1 MLKNFMHLWKYLY
14 GCISFAERSVN
25 ILFNHLKTYFMLP
38 EKIMQSDLLDLLF
51 ENRNKTYGA
60 YALRRSYNKTM
71 ASAIT
76 VTLFIALAFCIF
88 QFMHHTKPKDFIR
101 EINIPDPELTRV
113 VPVEPQPKAPAP
125 KAVATHVNQN
135 IYSAPVI
142 VKDNDDTKMPT
153 VDDLDKNLV
162 SDKNIVGDGQ
172 VDIIQPPSNT
182 AAGLGTEA
190 VQPVVKADDAPLRW
204 AQVMPEYPGG
214 LEALKKFMLRN
225 LRQPDDLEA
234 GEKIIVM
241 ASFIVNKNGQI
252 EQVKIITG
260 GRPDL
265 NQEVQRVIN
274 KMPSW
279 KPGIQ
284 NGNTVAVYFN
294 LPVTFMSEE

>member
-1 MLKNFMHLWKYLY
+1 
-14 GCISFAERSVN
+14 
-25 ILFNHLKTYFMLP
+25 MLP
-38 EKIMQSDLLDLLF
+38 EKIMQSDLLDILF

-60 YALRRSYNKTM
+60 YALRKSYNKTM

-88 QFMHHTKPKDFIR
+88 QFMHHTKQKDFLTEIIIR
-101 EINIPDPELTRV
+101 DPELTRV
-113 VPVEPQPKAPAP
+113 VPVEPQPKATAP
-125 KAVATHVNQN
+125 KPVATHVNQN
-135 IYSAPVI
+135 IYSTPVI
-142 VKDNDDTKMPT
+142 VKNDIETKMPT
-153 VDDLDKNLV
+153 VDVLDKTV
-162 SDKNIVGDGQ
+162 IADKNIIGEDPGD
-172 VDIIQPPSNT
+172 VVQPPSNT
-182 AAGLGTEA
+182 SAGLGTEA
-190 VQPVVKADDAPLRW
+190 PQPVVVKADDTPLKW

-252 EQVKIITG
+252 EQVKITTG

-265 NQEVQRVIN
+265 NKEVERVIN

-284 NGNTVAVYFN
+284 NGNAVAVYFN

>member
-1 MLKNFMHLWKYLY
+1 MLKNFMQLWKYLY
-14 GCISFAERSVN
+14 SCILFAERSVN
-25 ILFNHLKTYFMLP
+25 IYSSFKTYFMLP
-38 EKIMQSDLLDLLF
+38 EKIMQSDLLDILF

-76 VTLFIALAFCIF
+76 ITLFIAVAFCIF
-88 QFMHHTKPKDFIR
+88 QFMHHTKQKDFLTEIIIR
-101 EINIPDPELTRV
+101 DPELTRV
-113 VPVEPQPKAPAP
+113 VPVEPQPKAPVLKP
-125 KAVATHVNQN
+125 VATHVSQN

-153 VDDLDKNLV
+153 VDDLDKNV
-162 SDKNIVGDGQ
+162 VADKNIIGNGE
-172 VDIIQPPSNT
+172 VDIIQPSSNT

-190 VQPVVKADDAPLRW
+190 VQPVVKADDAPLAW

-214 LEALKKFMLRN
+214 IEALKRFMLRN

-234 GEKIIVM
+234 GEKIVVM
-241 ASFIVNKNGQI
+241 ASFIVDRNGQI
-252 EQVKIITG
+252 EQVKITTS

-265 NQEVQRVIN
+265 NKEVQRVIN